1 MNGEE
6 RLRRPSIR
14 PDRAQKYAPRHDSG
28 SRRRSRTAIVCAKA
42 AVAGAGTQPVH
53 AAYLEAVA
61 ARSLQRAA
69 QIPAR
74 QLPILRAAEIED
86 TGRAPRSPARHWK
99 KLQMPLVQSSL
110 PTHPTPLV
118 QTPAIAPCRRG
129 LVSPQ
134 ALAVGAPLTT
144 SSRGPVP
151 ARRGGASVFAEAAR
165 RGRPGAWTA
174 IAVVALTG
182 FYNVTRL
189 GPLERVMESGAGLLL
204 AGKFVLVLAAVT
216 LAAQRDFALVPRL
229 GRALAAGQDP
239 AHALRRIAWLDRLV
253 LLFAVAIVYL
263 GVAVSRA

>member
-151 ARRGGASVFAEAAR
+151 ARRGGATYSRRRRVGGFHFPDR
-165 RGRPGAWTA
+165 RGRRPCEPPDARPA
-174 IAVVALTG
+174 
-182 FYNVTRL
+182 
-189 GPLERVMESGAGLLL
+189 PS
-204 AGKFVLVLAAVT
+204 
-216 LAAQRDFALVPRL
+216 QRHPR
-229 GRALAAGQDP
+229 
-239 AHALRRIAWLDRLV
+239 RRRRSYRCA
-253 LLFAVAIVYL
+253 
-263 GVAVSRA
+263 